1 MLWALSSMCF
11 GAPTVPQVGGVVHLH
26 ICMHRKT
33 RFVNW
38 RRDWG
43 DCRCQTWVLT
53 RWRDILAPAPWVPIA
68 GGIGVVVVLD
78 VPEALTAGGLAAEHT
93 RIAPQESLM
102 HGMVERGQGR
112 KTAQSADPWYLRE
125 LQIRFVHLLRRIAW
139 PECL

>member
-1 MLWALSSMCF
+1 VASRAVIPPCCNAV
-11 GAPTVPQVGGVVHLH
+11 GAVLDVLRCTDGTP
-26 ICMHRKT
+26 
-33 RFVNW
+33 
-38 RRDWG
+38 DWD

-78 VPEALTAGGLAAEHT
+78 VPEALTAGGLAVEHT
-93 RIAPQESLM
+93 RIAPQERLM

-112 KTAQSADPWYLRE
+112 KKTAHSADPWYLQE
-125 LQIRFVHLLRRIAW
+125 LQIRFVQLLRRIAW